1 VLFTSRARFCAP
13 CLLPRACART
23 PQCASPPLLPYT
35 LSSALLVLRCSFHQR
50 MGDSAGHTAKLTKD
64 TEAELATILSDVS
77 KNKAKVIEMLLKSV
91 TTVA

>member
-1 VLFTSRARFCAP
+1 
-13 CLLPRACART
+13 
-23 PQCASPPLLPYT
+23 
-35 LSSALLVLRCSFHQR
+35 

-64 TEAELATILSDVS
+64 TEGELATILSDVS